1 MKTAAPLEEVSQVM
15 LTPSGTA
22 TPPTGEHEDRLR
34 KRAPHAAHWGPVR
47 ALRGRRSPKSKGN
60 MKKAPRARSH
70 PKAPARE
77 FERRAEGA
85 TQNSVSEERSD
96 ERPVPCFW

>member
-34 KRAPHAAHWGPVR
+34 ERAPHAAHRQPVR
-47 ALRGRRSPKSKGN
+47 ALRGRRSPQIEGEH
-60 MKKAPRARSH
+60 KK
-70 PKAPARE
+70 
-77 FERRAEGA
+77 GA
-85 TQNSVSEERSD
+85 TCEISPESSSAGV
-96 ERPVPCFW
+96 